1 MNRIN
6 ALAYDYKCKKV
17 LCDKRLL
24 SYVLKLAVE
33 EYKGLS
39 IEEIEPLIESGVVME
54 EDTHILFPRVNEDV
68 DENGKKTI
76 FDILLTSKY
85 PNSDNSIDTIINLE
99 MQNDALPKSK
109 DHKSYSLIKRG
120 IFYVGKMIVNQKGV
134 TFTSNNYQNL
144 KKVNSIWI
152 CSRPKKDKENSV
164 QRYKIHE
171 EHVLGKMIEEL
182 QDNYDMIN
190 VCMINL
196 GKDGSVYELEPL
208 NELFVRNNSSEE
220 KYKNLQE
227 KYGIKV
233 YDETKGEIQ
242 EMCNFSKGIYADGL
256 EQGIEQGLE
265 KGIEQG
271 ILSSIQGLMNSLS
284 IGLEEAMKLLQ
295 LSEEMRNKC
304 RAIIG

>member
-1 MNRIN
+1 MVHQYKLNGYNIVLDTCSGAVHVVDEVAYDMIALFKEKSKEEILSEMLEKYGNSICKYNKNIKIYANGIQMYPCGMKKIMNRIN
-6 ALAYDYKCKKV
+6 ALAYDHKCKKV

-54 EDTHILFPRVNEDV
+54 EEAHILFPRVNENV

-196 GKDGSVYELEPL
+196 GKDG
-208 NELFVRNNSSEE
+208 
-220 KYKNLQE
+220 
-227 KYGIKV
+227 IKV
-233 YDETKGEIQ
+233 YD
-242 EMCNFSKGIYADGL
+242 
-256 EQGIEQGLE
+256 
-265 KGIEQG
+265 
-271 ILSSIQGLMNSLS
+271 
-284 IGLEEAMKLLQ
+284 
-295 LSEEMRNKC
+295 
-304 RAIIG
+304 